1 MISNKMSLTTRINLS
16 AVIVLLTFICLTA
29 FALERAF
36 FDSTESALRDTMSSQ
51 LFALMAAAEVENQQ
65 VIMPSNELD
74 ALLGLPASG
83 IYASISNSAGKVL
96 WQSSSSLGITLP
108 KPTVL
113 KQGEKSF
120 SKVYAD
126 DNGFYLMA
134 YTVLWTTQADSV
146 ELTFSVIT
154 DLHSFT
160 RQINRYRT
168 TLWGWLIA
176 MAVLLLCSQAI
187 ILRWGLAP
195 LRKVGIE
202 LNRIETGK
210 QQQIEALYPQ
220 EIERLTRNIN
230 LLLKQERQQKI
241 RYRDAMGNLAHSLK
255 TPLAVLQVS
264 LQADAQQQDKLIM
277 QEQLNRM
284 DAIVNY
290 QLQWAI
296 TKTETNLGIAVNLLS
311 TINRLL
317 NSLQKVY
324 VDKAITVQVNVDSSL
339 IFRGDEG
346 DLMEVL
352 GNLLDNAF
360 KWSNQQIV
368 IKVEQTKNHL
378 LISIDDD
385 GVGINPEKVDEL
397 LQRGMRAD
405 QSTAGHGIGL
415 SIVKNIV
422 QAYAGEL
429 RLSKSHLGGVSVC
442 ISF

>member
-1 MISNKMSLTTRINLS
+1 MSLTTRINLS
-16 AVIVLLTFICLTA
+16 AAIVLLSFICLTA

-36 FDSTESALRDTMSSQ
+36 FESTESALRDTMSSQ
-51 LFALMAAAEVENQQ
+51 LFALMAAAEVENQR
-65 VIMPSNELD
+65 VMMPSNELD
-74 ALLGLPASG
+74 ALLGLPSSG
-83 IYASISNSAGKVL
+83 IYATISNSAGKIL
-96 WQSSSSLGITLP
+96 WQSSSSLGVTLP
-108 KPTVL
+108 KPPLL
-113 KQGEKSF
+113 KQGEKTFNKSY
-120 SKVYAD
+120 VD
-126 DNGFYLMA
+126 DNGFYLTA
-134 YTVLWTTQADSV
+134 YTVLWTTQAGSV
-146 ELTFSVIT
+146 ELTFSVFT
-154 DLHSFT
+154 DLRSFD

-176 MAVLLLCSQAI
+176 MAALLLCSQAI

-210 QQQIEALYPQ
+210 QQQIEAQYPQ
-220 EIERLTRNIN
+220 EIERLTDNIN
-230 LLLKQERQQKI
+230 LLLEQERQQKI

-264 LQADAQQQDKLIM
+264 LQTDDQQQDKLTM

-284 DAIVNY
+284 DAIVKY
-290 QLQWAI
+290 QLQWAVTAGDTI
-296 TKTETNLGIAVNLLS
+296 LGASVNLLS

-324 VDKAITVQVNVDSSL
+324 AGKAIAVQVTVDSRL

-352 GNLLDNAF
+352 GNLLENAF

-368 IKVEQTKNHL
+368 IKAEQTKNHL

-385 GVGINPEKVDEL
+385 GIGINPEKADVL
-397 LQRGMRAD
+397 LQRGVRAD
-405 QSTAGHGIGL
+405 QATAGHGIGL

-422 QAYAGEL
+422 QAYGGQL
-429 RLSKSHLGGVSVC
+429 TLTKSHLGGVRVC